1 MKVSQLLEQRR
12 QNWRE
17 LEQLCDGPRRSRS
30 TAHAVSR
37 FAALYRAACADLALA
52 DAYQLPPDTVQYLHR
67 LVGRAHNRLYQTK
80 PFHVSVWGQAL
91 LVDAPRRIFQDRCV
105 QLAFCVFWGAF
116 LLSFFLAQS
125 QAAFPAYA
133 EEMLSQEV
141 IEQLESNFSES
152 LRGRD
157 PSLNYAMA
165 GFYIQHNT
173 GIGFKCFASGLLV
186 VPGLFICLY
195 NAAFLGA
202 AFGYMARPDVPE
214 GVNFFH
220 FVTAHGPFEL
230 TAIVL
235 ATGAGL
241 RLGWSWIQTGG
252 LTRLASLRRA
262 ADESVPLIGAMMV
275 LFFLAALIE
284 GFLSPSGA
292 PYSLK
297 AAVAIFSSGAL
308 MFYFIVLGFPRSA
321 NRAVG

>member
-1 MKVSQLLEQRR
+1 MGLGAVAPTPGRSP
-12 QNWRE
+12 
-17 LEQLCDGPRRSRS
+17 DSPRC
-30 TAHAVSR
+30 TAS
-37 FAALYRAACADLALA
+37 LADLALA

-67 LVGRAHNRLYQTK
+67 LVGRAHNQLYQTK
-80 PFHVSVWGQAL
+80 PFNISAWAQAL

-105 QLAFCVFWGAF
+105 QLAFCIFWGAF
-116 LLSFFLAQS
+116 LASFFLAQS
-125 QAAFPAYA
+125 KAAFPAYA

-173 GIGFKCFASGLLV
+173 GIGFKCFSSGLLV

-230 TAIVL
+230 TAVVL
-235 ATGAGL
+235 ATGSRTPFGLVLDPDQRPHSAGFAPPGGQRQHAADRRHDGAVL
-241 RLGWSWIQTGG
+241 PGRIDRRFPFPLGRALCGQGG
-252 LTRLASLRRA
+252 GGDLLQRRTDVLFRRA
-262 ADESVPLIGAMMV
+262 RFPEECEPCNWIG
-275 LFFLAALIE
+275 
-284 GFLSPSGA
+284 
-292 PYSLK
+292 
-297 AAVAIFSSGAL
+297 
-308 MFYFIVLGFPRSA
+308 
-321 NRAVG
+321 RAF